1 MSVSIFHRFQ
11 DISFLVCRC
20 VCSEQSLTILS
31 PKLVIKNK
39 LYDCGA
45 PELKEFCQILEKNEI
60 LKTDNQQKLKKKSD
74 QKLSPV
80 ISFKIVKIASF
91 CCYCCFKMKIRSLR
105 LQTR

>member
-45 PELKEFCQILEKNEI
+45 PELKEFCQILDKNGKTEDRQSAEI
-60 LKTDNQQKLKKKSD
+60 AKKER
-74 QKLSPV
+74 PE
-80 ISFKIVKIASF
+80 IIA
-91 CCYCCFKMKIRSLR
+91 CYLF
-105 LQTR
+105 